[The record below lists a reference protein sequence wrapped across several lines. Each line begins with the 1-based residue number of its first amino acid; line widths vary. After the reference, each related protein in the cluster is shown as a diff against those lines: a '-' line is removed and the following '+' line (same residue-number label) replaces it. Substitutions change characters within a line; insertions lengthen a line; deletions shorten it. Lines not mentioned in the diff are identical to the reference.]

1 MSRSTLRTDPQL
13 RSCSCILQAAII
25 RRCNCH
31 CKVAL
36 NGVRGELMVLPLQV
50 LSDPEKRRIYDQFGE
65 EGLKGGMGNG
75 STGGVPGAGAAHFR
89 SMEEMLNEVRICML
103 ADVELPAP
111 PQGSPLTIQKS
122 IALCRCS
129 ELTTRSQACLAEVS
143 AAGKAWAECSQEVWE
158 ALCSLSC
165 FLSSL

>member
-1 MSRSTLRTDPQL
+1 MSHSVLRTDPQL
-13 RSCSCILQAAII
+13 QSCSCILQAAII
-25 RRCNCH
+25 RR

-75 STGGVPGAGAAHFR
+75 SAGGVPGAGAAHFR
-89 SMEEMLNEVRICML
+89 SMEEMLNEVRIRML
-103 ADVELPAP
+103 ADVELLAP
-111 PQGSPLTIQKS
+111 PPGSPLSLLQS
-122 IALCRCS
+122 IALCRYL
-129 ELTTRSQACLAEVS
+129 ELTTRSQACSVEDS

-158 ALCSLSC
+158 ALCWLSC
-165 FLSSL
+165 FLSLL